1 MFGKKKNT
9 YNYELDA
16 VNANAVL
23 QNVFAASHRQPN
35 TIPFDKLVLRQPVDE
50 HKFTRSIRLCA
61 VLLIVTLLAPLAVI
75 PITRALAP
83 RDIVLVSDEVQGN
96 ILRLGFDGDGL
107 YYDNAYIYTT
117 DYGVEYAVAYNPDT
131 KTIDFPY
138 HSGETTNIY
147 IRSTEGNLIHF
158 LLIPEDSE

>member
-1 MFGKKKNT
+1 MFGKKKKG

-23 QNVFAASHRQPN
+23 QNVFAASHQQPN

-50 HKFTRSIRLCA
+50 HKFTRSIRLA
-61 VLLIVTLLAPLAVI
+61 AALLIITLIMPMAVI
-75 PITRALAP
+75 PLTRAMAP
-83 RDIVLVSDEVQGN
+83 KAIVLVSDEVQGD

-107 YYDNAYIYTT
+107 EYHNAYIYTAAN
-117 DYGVEYAVAYNPDT
+117 GVEYAVAYNPDT

-138 HSGETTNIY
+138 HSGETMNIY

-158 LLIPEDSE
+158 LLIPEDTE